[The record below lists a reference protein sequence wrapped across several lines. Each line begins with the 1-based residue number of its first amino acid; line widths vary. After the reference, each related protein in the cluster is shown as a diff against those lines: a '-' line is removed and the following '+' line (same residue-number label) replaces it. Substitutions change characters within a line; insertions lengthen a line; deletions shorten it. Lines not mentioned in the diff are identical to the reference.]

1 MKILTKEQILA
12 IHQRCIEE
20 TGGFLGFRDEGMF
33 DSLLMYSGASY
44 GQGQGAE
51 NTEISAYFCVH
62 KGSLGNSSFFGCQI
76 SQDNGSCR
84 IPFLW

>member
-12 IHQRCIEE
+12 IHQRCSEK

-44 GQGQGAE
+44 SQGAE
-51 NTEISAYFCVH
+51 NTEISASFCVH
-62 KGSLGNSSFFGCQI
+62 KRL
-76 SQDNGSCR
+76 
-84 IPFLW
+84 